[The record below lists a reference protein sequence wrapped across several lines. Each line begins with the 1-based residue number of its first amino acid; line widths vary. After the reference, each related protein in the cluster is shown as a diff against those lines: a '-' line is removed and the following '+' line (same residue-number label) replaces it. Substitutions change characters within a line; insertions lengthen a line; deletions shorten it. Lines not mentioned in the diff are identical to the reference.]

1 METELALTLPNIEKH
16 LDRVA
21 SRVWFPPAC
30 SLQRREKDEKTME
43 SNQLAVR
50 FGQHRDVGSYLEY
63 ARGWVGTATLMQ
75 LQRREEISDFTY
87 FCVRPSVNILS

>member
-1 METELALTLPNIEKH
+1 MEAELALTLPNIENH

-30 SLQRREKDEKTME
+30 SRQGREKDEKTME

-50 FGQHRDVGSYLEY
+50 FGQHRDVGGYLESS
-63 ARGWVGTATLMQ
+63 
-75 LQRREEISDFTY
+75 RE
-87 FCVRPSVNILS
+87 